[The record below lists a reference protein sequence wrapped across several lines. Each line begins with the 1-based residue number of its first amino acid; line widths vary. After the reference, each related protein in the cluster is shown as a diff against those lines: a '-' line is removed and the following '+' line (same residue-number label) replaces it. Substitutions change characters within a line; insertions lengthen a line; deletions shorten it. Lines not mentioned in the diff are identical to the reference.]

1 MNDYNAPRRLA
12 VLLAATLAACSH
24 APQKPAPAPEAAA
37 APAPAVSTDAAPAP
51 APVMQTTA
59 PQRYT
64 VKKGDTLWG
73 ISSMYLKDPWLW
85 PDIWYANPAIKNPH
99 LIYPGDVLI
108 LGTNAEGRPTLSV
121 ERNGQIVN
129 EPAPAQAPVAA
140 APVTAAPVQAAP
152 APSNLPVDKLSPQVH
167 YQPLNAAVTTVSLEG
182 LRPFLSRT
190 RVIGSGE
197 LDDSGYVLSSMD
209 ERPAMGAGNEIYG
222 RGLQTGNGTRYTIYR
237 IGDKYKDPDSGDT
250 LGYEATYIGDAEV
263 ERWGDPQKLLLSST
277 ASEVMAGDKL
287 VPAGP
292 ATDVDLHFFPHK
304 PAGTVQGQIAAV
316 LGGVGQ
322 IGQFNVVLLNRGTN
336 SGVDAGTVLAVYH
349 GGHTVKDPTGA
360 GFFSSNVETPQERSG
375 TLMVFRA
382 FKDSSYA
389 VVMQATLE
397 IHVKDVVGNP

>member
-12 VLLAATLAACSH
+12 VLLAAATLAACSH
-24 APQKPAPAPEAAA
+24 APQKPAPAPAQVPAPA
-37 APAPAVSTDAAPAP
+37 TTAPAPAAP
-51 APVMQTTA
+51 APVMQASA
-59 PQRYT
+59 PARYT

-85 PDIWYANPAIKNPH
+85 PDIWYANPSIKNPH

-121 ERNGQIVN
+121 ERNGQVVN
-129 EPAPAQAPVAA
+129 EPAPVAAA
-140 APVTAAPVQAAP
+140 APVANAPVQAAP
-152 APSNLPVDKLSPQVH
+152 SPSNLPVDKLSPQVH
-167 YQPLNAAVTTVSLEG
+167 YQSLNAAVTTISLEG

-190 RVIGSGE
+190 RVIDSGE

-209 ERPAMGAGNEIYG
+209 ERPAMGAGNEIYA
-222 RGLQTGNGTRYTIYR
+222 RGLQSGNGTRYTVYR
-237 IGDKYKDPDSGDT
+237 IGGKYKDPDSGDT

-277 ASEVMAGDKL
+277 ASEVLPGDKL
-287 VPAGP
+287 VPSGP

-322 IGQFNVVLLNRGTN
+322 IGQFNVVLLNRGTS

-349 GGHTVKDPTGA
+349 GGHIVKDPTGA

-375 TLMVFRA
+375 TLMVFRS

-389 VVMQATLE
+389 VVMQASLE
-397 IHVKDVVGNP
+397 IHVEDVVGNP

>member
-1 MNDYNAPRRLA
+1 MNDYNAPRCLA
-12 VLLAATLAACSH
+12 MLLAAALAACSH
-24 APQKPAPAPEAAA
+24 APLKPAPMPEA
-37 APAPAVSTDAAPAP
+37 APAPATVAPTPSAP
-51 APVMQTTA
+51 APVIQEAA

-108 LGTNAEGRPTLSV
+108 LGTTAAGRPSLSV

-129 EPAPAQAPVAA
+129 EPAPVAPVVAAPVA
-140 APVTAAPVQAAP
+140 PAP
-152 APSNLPVDKLSPQVH
+152 ALSSLPVEKLSPQIH

-190 RVIGSGE
+190 RVISSGE
-197 LDDSGYVLSSMD
+197 FDDSGYVLSSMD
-209 ERPAMGAGNEIYG
+209 ERPAMGGGNDIYA
-222 RGLQTGNGTRYTIYR
+222 RGLQSGNGTRYTVYR

-263 ERWGDPQKLLLSST
+263 ERWGDPQKVLLTST
-277 ASEVMAGDKL
+277 ASEVMPGDKL
-287 VPAGP
+287 VPSGP
-292 ATDVDLHFFPHK
+292 ETGVDLSFFPHK
-304 PAGTVQGQIAAV
+304 PSGTVQGQIAAV

-336 SGVDAGTVLAVYH
+336 SGVDPGTVLAIYH
-349 GGHTVKDPTGA
+349 GGHRVKDPQG
-360 GFFSSNVETPQERSG
+360 GWLFGSSVETPQERSG
-375 TLMVFRA
+375 TLMVFRC

-389 VVMQATLE
+389 VVMSATME
-397 IHVKDVVGNP
+397 IHVEDVVGNP